1 MDTRRVSDS
10 PAELEALAAR
20 LQSAAA
26 RLKAAG
32 SPAPAQ
38 PAAPVA
44 EREGIAGAVD
54 RLEAAGHAVRVA
66 RARLA
71 ELEARLAGR

>member
-1 MDTRRVSDS
+1 VDTRRVSDS

-20 LQSAAA
+20 LQSAAE

-32 SPAPAQ
+32 R
-38 PAAPVA
+38 PAAGDPPA
-44 EREGIAGAVD
+44 RAPDPEGIPGAVE